1 MQIAVFSRENLTKP
15 LESLSVNSQGLTIET
30 LLIKQCSAYKTE
42 FNNYVSAYADLH
54 KIEHQD
60 WGDFD
65 LTHTK
70 ELMFVI
76 EPGASLS
83 GAAIAAIIATVI
95 AVAST
100 AFSLIMMK
108 AEQFKYG

>member
-1 MQIAVFSRENLTKP
+1 MQIAVFSRENLTNP

-83 GAAIAAIIATVI
+83 GAAIAAISAAVI
-95 AVAST
+95 AV
-100 AFSLIMMK
+100 LVPV
-108 AEQFKYG
+108 